1 MLTAPTA
8 HNAPLRNSRVGGTQL
23 ALANAGESWSFMRLQ
38 YASSSGRSDCAFT
51 FTDFMGT
58 RNWRLMHGRDALSRH
73 LVSRWALTL
82 QAMRNRVDLRKSER
96 AKLGYP
102 GDRQCQRRVA
112 TGRAS

>member
-38 YASSSGRSDCAFT
+38 YASSSCRSDCAFT

-58 RNWRLMHGRDALSRH
+58 RNWRLLHARH
-73 LVSRWALTL
+73 CLVAAPRQQVGADI
-82 QAMRNRVDLRKSER
+82 A
-96 AKLGYP
+96 
-102 GDRQCQRRVA
+102 GDEQ
-112 TGRAS
+112 